1 MKARVCA
8 LPLKSLVTGTID
20 LGAVARLAA
29 PRHRPGVSEAAAI
42 LAGVHPA
49 WAALFGKRTRRRIPS
64 GMTADQLESA
74 ITMGL
79 IREVATPPTAYARL
93 YAVPKSDGRTSRP
106 IYDARFQNGWV
117 NWSVVGTKLR
127 LLRPLSHVR
136 VGLAVGCRDPLLV
149 EVDAKSYFPS
159 FRWDDRLARHH
170 GVYAGGRHFVHR
182 VPAQGCSLMPLVAQ
196 TVSAALADGP
206 TLSAPDV
213 AWVRSGTS
221 IVYDNWLLSGERQS
235 VRRRFERLCARLAAV
250 GVVIGDIKGPATSL
264 ESCGFRFDVGG
275 ARRWTLKPDWCERA
289 LPLLTAR
296 PRGLLDRQR
305 QAGVA
310 LWAIRALLLPVAMVH
325 HLIRCLERDDG
336 IVAVREAELRAVAE
350 LVRDP
355 PWRALKDPSAT
366 GDRAALNGACVVYS
380 DASVYGVGAVEIGRG
395 YMSHLWTETLD
406 GTEQQHLEAVA
417 ALMALRWS
425 RPSAHTLLVV
435 DNTGVAG
442 WLLSGNP
449 TSPRSVA
456 VLLDIA
462 ALLEERRT
470 TLWVSV
476 VPTTEMLADG
486 PSRGGSARVPP
497 SCDRA
502 VLQTA
507 LECEWSAATYAVGR
521 LSRDC
526 FPL

>member
-1 MKARVCA
+1 
-8 LPLKSLVTGTID
+8 
-20 LGAVARLAA
+20 
-29 PRHRPGVSEAAAI
+29 
-42 LAGVHPA
+42 
-49 WAALFGKRTRRRIPS
+49 
-64 GMTADQLESA
+64 
-74 ITMGL
+74 
-79 IREVATPPTAYARL
+79 
-93 YAVPKSDGRTSRP
+93 
-106 IYDARFQNGWV
+106 
-117 NWSVVGTKLR
+117 
-127 LLRPLSHVR
+127 
-136 VGLAVGCRDPLLV
+136 
-149 EVDAKSYFPS
+149 
-159 FRWDDRLARHH
+159 
-170 GVYAGGRHFVHR
+170 
-182 VPAQGCSLMPLVAQ
+182 
-196 TVSAALADGP
+196 
-206 TLSAPDV
+206 
-213 AWVRSGTS
+213 
-221 IVYDNWLLSGERQS
+221 
-235 VRRRFERLCARLAAV
+235 
-250 GVVIGDIKGPATSL
+250 
-264 ESCGFRFDVGG
+264 
-275 ARRWTLKPDWCERA
+275 
-289 LPLLTAR
+289 
-296 PRGLLDRQR
+296 
-305 QAGVA
+305 
-310 LWAIRALLLPVAMVH
+310 
-325 HLIRCLERDDG
+325 
-336 IVAVREAELRAVAE
+336 
-350 LVRDP
+350 
-355 PWRALKDPSAT
+355 
-366 GDRAALNGACVVYS
+366 
-380 DASVYGVGAVEIGRG
+380 
-395 YMSHLWTETLD
+395 MSHLWTETLD